1 MRRPILGSCTRMTTS
16 SEPPDPSV
24 QPEAAGMTLQTDE
37 AKAMVAE
44 IKADNAA
51 MRVNDEI
58 AEVQA
63 EATEEQAKLL
73 NEVTEQV
80 VEELQ
85 ERQEAA
91 EQA

>member
-1 MRRPILGSCTRMTTS
+1 MTTS
-16 SEPPDPSV
+16 SEHPVPSAQAQV
-24 QPEAAGMTLQTDE
+24 PGTSLLPEE
-37 AKAMVAE
+37 AQATVAE

-51 MRVNDEI
+51 MRVADEI

-73 NEVTEQV
+73 DQMTEEV

-85 ERQEAA
+85 ERQNAA
-91 EQA
+91 E

>member
-1 MRRPILGSCTRMTTS
+1 MTTS
-16 SEPPDPSV
+16 SEHPVPST
-24 QPEAAGMTLQTDE
+24 QAEAAGTSLLPEE
-37 AKAMVAE
+37 AQATVAE

-51 MRVNDEI
+51 MRVADEI

-73 NEVTEQV
+73 DQVTEEV

-85 ERQEAA
+85 ERQNAA
-91 EQA
+91 E

>member
-1 MRRPILGSCTRMTTS
+1 MTTS
-16 SEPPDPSV
+16 NEHPDASA
-24 QPEAAGMTLQTDE
+24 QADAAGTSLLPEE
-37 AKAMVAE
+37 ARAAVAE

-51 MRVNDEI
+51 LKVADQI

-73 NEVTEQV
+73 NQVTEEV

-85 ERQEAA
+85 ERQQAA
-91 EQA
+91 EEH